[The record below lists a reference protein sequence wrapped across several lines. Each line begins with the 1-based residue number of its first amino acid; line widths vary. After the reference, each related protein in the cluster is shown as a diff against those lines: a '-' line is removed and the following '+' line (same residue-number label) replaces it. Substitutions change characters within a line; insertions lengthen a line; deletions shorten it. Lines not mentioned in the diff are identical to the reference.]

1 MEGGFNPSVRRVGT
15 LHWNRGFMIGAGAF
29 LYAYHP
35 LTGLVCCRFFF
46 TGCWLLS
53 GCFCSFLNLCSAP
66 VLAVGRTFNPQR
78 PASVGILRSWAWQS
92 LHKACVRC
100 LRTLPQIFV
109 NSRRNADICHNLS
122 ICGARKPSESHATA
136 SMFNGWELSSPVL
149 VKAYISAN
157 WKRENH

>member
-29 LYAYHP
+29 LYACHP

-66 VLAVGRTFNPQR
+66 VLAVGRTFNPER
-78 PASVGILRSWAWQS
+78 PSSVGILRSWAWQF
-92 LHKACVRC
+92 LLEVCVRC

-109 NSRRNADICHNLS
+109 NSTDATQIYVIIYLS
-122 ICGARKPSESHATA
+122 AVPESR
-136 SMFNGWELSSPVL
+136 
-149 VKAYISAN
+149 AN
-157 WKRENH
+157 RTQRLLRLAGGNYQVWFS